1 MARRHLESALAAGA
15 FMEYGIAP
23 CFRFTRIRFVR
34 HCFPPNYD
42 CPNKFAELTIDGN
55 DVDDSD
61 KLINERVNTYDNTY
75 IVTKCNCFGLE
86 NLKKPLNDDDNDDLD
101 RDTYIRDKQLI
112 VSSGDCED
120 VNKHDTTACR
130 LHMRDYLKR
139 QPWRRLQDDYAI
151 HAIQFSIDGK
161 YILAGSANTSIRVI
175 QTSDG
180 IQRILPRPSKW
191 TLGMPVT
198 AIRFMPTKYEW
209 AVACNSHG
217 EVFSFQP
224 DSEGFET
231 LFTEP
236 QQTYTLDM
244 SPDGLELATG
254 GTDRRIR
261 IYALQPGGVIG
272 LPYEITDETSYNMS
286 KGYHM
291 PGSIKRSL
299 IETARNKNYEIL
311 NNAVERSR
319 SNYPGGR
326 PDQIVDITVKPYSVI
341 QCYST
346 SETSQLSIHEPAAFY
361 SYYQQQNP
369 LAIPSLRE
377 YVATSPGINITEGHS
392 MRIMA
397 LKYHP
402 NKSAMLISAGWD
414 NLVKIWDT
422 RQQTGPVFQIY
433 GPHIASPDGL
443 DIHDNYLLTASW
455 RGKQSLEI
463 WDFRVLTSST
473 GKAKTFHL
481 HSNNPSSLMDIGDY
495 SKSNP
500 PLSCRNPQEGPAEV
514 LPMSGSV
521 WGEHGM
527 GDSGEYLYAARFL
540 PCRAVVAGGS
550 GFRQIRVIG
559 RDTHLPIV
567 RIPTD
572 SVVQT
577 IDTALDGRYVSAGC
591 SSGTVTLIAL
601 A

>member
-161 YILAGSANTSIRVI
+161 YILAGSANTSIRTTIMITVERYLLLFSNIMIHQLTKIFGTGTDLRKYFQYLCIFYISLYPTVI

-231 LFTEP
+231 LFTGN
-236 QQTYTLDM
+236 
-244 SPDGLELATG
+244 S
-254 GTDRRIR
+254 
-261 IYALQPGGVIG
+261 
-272 LPYEITDETSYNMS
+272 
-286 KGYHM
+286 
-291 PGSIKRSL
+291 
-299 IETARNKNYEIL
+299 
-311 NNAVERSR
+311 
-319 SNYPGGR
+319 
-326 PDQIVDITVKPYSVI
+326 DI
-341 QCYST
+341 
-346 SETSQLSIHEPAAFY
+346 
-361 SYYQQQNP
+361 
-369 LAIPSLRE
+369 
-377 YVATSPGINITEGHS
+377 
-392 MRIMA
+392 
-397 LKYHP
+397 
-402 NKSAMLISAGWD
+402 
-414 NLVKIWDT
+414 
-422 RQQTGPVFQIY
+422 
-433 GPHIASPDGL
+433 
-443 DIHDNYLLTASW
+443 
-455 RGKQSLEI
+455 
-463 WDFRVLTSST
+463 
-473 GKAKTFHL
+473 
-481 HSNNPSSLMDIGDY
+481 
-495 SKSNP
+495 
-500 PLSCRNPQEGPAEV
+500 
-514 LPMSGSV
+514 
-521 WGEHGM
+521 
-527 GDSGEYLYAARFL
+527 YLYFPFFCLTFFKNAQLKKNHENQF
-540 PCRAVVAGGS
+540 VG
-550 GFRQIRVIG
+550 I
-559 RDTHLPIV
+559 
-567 RIPTD
+567 
-572 SVVQT
+572 
-577 IDTALDGRYVSAGC
+577 
-591 SSGTVTLIAL
+591 
-601 A
+601 